1 MPLEEASST
10 VEPTQKHPN
19 SGLNHV
25 IDIFRYS
32 SWSTQLEVTAY
43 SLWFIRLLQKLEW
56 KNVGPSLQV
65 KETMPS
71 RDGSTPVKHHTNM
84 MKSATWQLCLF
95 LDLNSLFRFGRR
107 IHNAPFDH
115 SAKFPVM
122 IRPTHPITKLIIP
135 DTYAKQLHS
144 GVNASITALSQS
156 YCIKSM
162 RKHLKEKQLR
172 QCVICHKIE
181 GAALN
186 APHPAPLPKVR
197 PEESNQ
203 TSPGPFQ
210 VVWL

>member
-71 RDGSTPVKHHTNM
+71 RNT
-84 MKSATWQLCLF
+84 AL
-95 LDLNSLFRFGRR
+95 
-107 IHNAPFDH
+107 DH

-122 IRPTHPITKLIIP
+122 IRPTHPITKLIIS
-135 DTYAKQLHS
+135 DTHAKQLHS

-162 RKHLKEKQLR
+162 CKHLKKTTETMR
-172 QCVICHKIE
+172 D
-181 GAALN
+181 
-186 APHPAPLPKVR
+186 LPQNR
-197 PEESNQ
+197 GD
-203 TSPGPFQ
+203 SP
-210 VVWL
+210 